1 MNKTLCIIFL
11 LTLTSAG
18 LFSQQDGGDSTL
30 AIETGYINL
39 DEGKLFYEITGKGK
53 YIVLIH
59 DGLIHHEVWDGQFL
73 EFAKKYRVVR
83 YDRRGYGKSPDPY
96 TLFSDIED
104 LKQLFVQLK
113 IDNAIL
119 IGMSSGGGLAIDF
132 TLKYP
137 QNVSTLI
144 LSGAVVGGYSY
155 SSHMMT
161 RGGRVDSLE
170 ALLSDPQKVI
180 QYFGWE
186 DPYQVYPENIIA
198 KKKCLE
204 LLKAF
209 PNNVSFEKFN
219 FMKPADRP
227 AIKYLSEINV
237 PTLILVGEYDI
248 PDVHA
253 HSGVIDAEIKNS
265 KREIISNSGHLIPLE
280 QPAVFNA
287 AVMNFLERINNY
299 KN

>member
-1 MNKTLCIIFL
+1 MNKILYIIILFV
-11 LTLTSAG
+11 LTLTN

-30 AIETGYINL
+30 AIETGYINV
-39 DEGKLFYEITGKGK
+39 DEGKLFYEMAGKGET
-53 YIVLIH
+53 IVLIH
-59 DGLIHHEVWDGQFL
+59 DGLIHREVWDGQFL

-83 YDRRGYGKSPDPY
+83 YDRRGYGKSPDPH
-96 TLFSDIED
+96 TLFSNIED

-113 IDNAIL
+113 IDKAIL
-119 IGMSSGGGLAIDF
+119 MGMSSGGGLAIDF

-137 QNVSTLI
+137 HNVSALI

-155 SSHMMT
+155 SLHMMT

-170 ALLSDPQKVI
+170 VLLSDPQKMI

-186 DPYQVYPENIIA
+186 DPYQVYPENIKA
-198 KKKCLE
+198 KEKCLQ

-209 PNNVSFEKFN
+209 PNNVSFEKFT

-253 HSGVIDAEIKNS
+253 HSGVIDAGIKNS
-265 KREIISNSGHLIPLE
+265 KREIVNNSGHLIPLE
-280 QPAVFNA
+280 QPAAFNA
-287 AVMNFLERINNY
+287 AVMNFLGSINI
-299 KN
+299 

>member
-1 MNKTLCIIFL
+1 MNKIFCIIFL
-11 LTLTSAG
+11 FTLTSTN
-18 LFSQQDGGDSTL
+18 LFSQQDGGDSTIT
-30 AIETGYINL
+30 IETGYINV
-39 DEGKLFYEITGKGK
+39 DEGKLFYEMAGNGKT
-53 YIVLIH
+53 IVLIH
-59 DGLIHHEVWDGQFL
+59 DGLIHHQVWDGQCL
-73 EFAKKYRVVR
+73 EFATKYRVVR
-83 YDRRGYGKSPDPY
+83 YDRRGYGKSPDSH

-137 QNVSTLI
+137 HNVSALF
-144 LSGAVVGGYSY
+144 LSGAVVSGYSY

-161 RGGRVDSLE
+161 RGGRVDSLK
-170 ALLSDPQKVI
+170 ALLYDPQKVI

-186 DPYQVYPENIIA
+186 DPYQVCPENIKA

-227 AIKYLSEINV
+227 AIKYLYEINV

-253 HSGVIDAEIKNS
+253 HSGVIDAGIKNS

-287 AVMNFLERINNY
+287 AVINFLESINI
-299 KN
+299 